1 MLVVGVGCVNLK
13 IEEKTHADKSL
24 LKRIIATTNG
34 GNKRIR
40 RGVVLSHLP
49 VRFAIFTVSAI
60 LLASSFLVI
69 QSHESA
75 WGDTLPVVA
84 ITTNENT
91 IHRTFIPSA
100 FAIWDLESESENI
113 DIFVQPIF
121 TEDENPQLELQ
132 YQRYEDSGER
142 IEFGKELLAQDDFQI
157 DKRLREASLSTELDI
172 CFGENWDAARGE
184 CTQID
189 DTIEIDIQW
198 EGTGDLERSSD
209 SQKDVSDDGVIFKM
223 FEHQFGEADALGIID
238 GENFGESTEANLQSD
253 EVTCITTGQR
263 TCAED
268 IEEEED

>member
-1 MLVVGVGCVNLK
+1 M
-13 IEEKTHADKSL
+13 
-24 LKRIIATTNG
+24 
-34 GNKRIR
+34 
-40 RGVVLSHLP
+40 LSHLQI
-49 VRFAIFTVSAI
+49 RFAFFTVSAV
-60 LLASSFLVI
+60 LLASSFLII

-75 WGDTLPVVA
+75 SADTLPVA
-84 ITTNENT
+84 ITTTDNT
-91 IHRTFIPSA
+91 VHRTLIPNA
-100 FAIWDLESESENI
+100 FAFWDLESENENI

-172 CFGENWDAARGE
+172 CLGENWDADSGE

-189 DTIEIDIQW
+189 DTIVIDIQW

-209 SQKDVSDDGVIFKM
+209 SQKDVSDDGVLIKM
-223 FEHQFGEADALGIID
+223 FEHQFREADALGMIN

-263 TCAED
+263 TCDED
-268 IEEEED
+268 IEEEEEED

>member
-1 MLVVGVGCVNLK
+1 MK
-13 IEEKTHADKSL
+13 IEKKTQTNKSL
-24 LKRIIATTNG
+24 LKKIIATTNS

-40 RGVVLSHLP
+40 EGVVLSHLS

-91 IHRTFIPSA
+91 IHRTFLPSA
-100 FAIWDLESESENI
+100 FGFWDLESESENI
-113 DIFVQPIF
+113 DIFVQPLF

-132 YQRYEDSGER
+132 YQRYEDSGEH
-142 IEFGKELLAQDDFQI
+142 IEFGKELLAEDDFQI

-172 CFGENWDAARGE
+172 CLGENWDAASGE
-184 CTQID
+184 CIQID

-209 SQKDVSDDGVIFKM
+209 SQKDVSDDGVLIKM
-223 FEHQFGEADALGIID
+223 FEHQFRETTALGIIN
-238 GENFGESTEANLQSD
+238 GENIGESTEANLQSD

-268 IEEEED
+268 IEGEED

>member
-1 MLVVGVGCVNLK
+1 LK
-13 IEEKTHADKSL
+13 AEKKTQADKSL
-24 LKRIIATTNG
+24 LKKIITTTTS

-40 RGVVLSHLP
+40 GGVVLSHLQ
-49 VRFAIFTVSAI
+49 VRFAFFTVSVI

-69 QSHESA
+69 QSHKSA
-75 WGDTLPVVA
+75 WGDTLPVAA
-84 ITTNENT
+84 ITTTDNT
-91 IHRTFIPSA
+91 VNRTFIPNA
-100 FAIWDLESESENI
+100 FAFWDFESESENI

-142 IEFGKELLAQDDFQI
+142 IEFGKELLAEDDFQI
-157 DKRLREASLSTELDI
+157 NKRLREASLSTELDI
-172 CFGENWDAARGE
+172 CLGENWDAASGE

-198 EGTGDLERSSD
+198 KGTGDLERSSD
-209 SQKDVSDDGVIFKM
+209 SQKDVSDDGVLIKM
-223 FEHQFGEADALGIID
+223 FEHQFREADALGIIN
-238 GENFGESTEANLQSD
+238 GENIGESTEANLQSD

>member
-1 MLVVGVGCVNLK
+1 LNA
-13 IEEKTHADKSL
+13 ETKTQADKSL
-24 LKRIIATTNG
+24 LNKIITTTNS

-40 RGVVLSHLP
+40 GGVVLSHLQI
-49 VRFAIFTVSAI
+49 RFAFFTVSAV
-60 LLASSFLVI
+60 LLASSVLVI

-75 WGDTLPVVA
+75 WADTLPVA
-84 ITTNENT
+84 ITTTDNT
-91 IHRTFIPSA
+91 VHRTLIPNA
-100 FAIWDLESESENI
+100 FAFWDFESENENI

-172 CFGENWDAARGE
+172 CLGENWDADSGE

-209 SQKDVSDDGVIFKM
+209 SQKDVSDDGVLIKM
-223 FEHQFGEADALGIID
+223 FEHQFREADALGMIN

-263 TCAED
+263 TCDED
-268 IEEEED
+268 IEEEEED